1 MELCI
6 HGHARGWWQCL
17 GINVHFGHV
26 SFNPLG
32 NDTMSVAKEYQIKLA
47 SLAQLVNSQKHA
59 MHSW

>member
-1 MELCI
+1 M
-6 HGHARGWWQCL
+6 L

-59 MHSW
+59 MRSW